1 MEYVLIPRTKG
12 FVLSCDTMR
21 GTPEEDKKVEIIDL
35 TLVFAGN
42 KCTRPSL
49 PPIPWCFTRVADK
62 VGTVMSQPKPPNLST
77 RTFRC
82 AFRCRS
88 ASFLTCSISCAA
100 PHLRK
105 CTPRFALLL
114 RIPSQFCVTDGF
126 LFPCVVFVHSHV
138 HIRTWTLADVP
149 TKE

>member
-49 PPIPWCFTRVADK
+49 PSHGVSRE
-62 VGTVMSQPKPPNLST
+62 S
-77 RTFRC
+77 
-82 AFRCRS
+82 
-88 ASFLTCSISCAA
+88 LTKLA
-100 PHLRK
+100 P
-105 CTPRFALLL
+105 
-114 RIPSQFCVTDGF
+114 
-126 LFPCVVFVHSHV
+126 
-138 HIRTWTLADVP
+138 
-149 TKE
+149 